1 MTRRAADDKPTLPP
15 GADATRRHTAEAR
28 ARESWLPPNRVVFEV
43 PPDGLLLGG
52 HVFAGLPVLT
62 MPDLARAFVP
72 DRGRAPKQRGRPRAV
87 AERLALAL
95 RAMLALREGRA
106 RSLRKALWNELVR
119 AGVPGDRRKSK
130 IKQGERDAR
139 MVARSPQ
146 GAAMLD
152 LAARLLDAERER
164 LRVVIRVSAS
174 AVPARGRA
182 KVAAVG
188 SSIAA
193 ADPVP
198 ARGASTA
205 SAAGAALRVGV
216 LTAHAPRVI
225 VGRRI

>member
-1 MTRRAADDKPTLPP
+1 MRRADDDKPTLPP
-15 GADATRRHTAEAR
+15 GADATRRRTAEAR
-28 ARESWLPPNRVVFEV
+28 ARGSWLLPNRHVFEV

-52 HVFAGLPVLT
+52 HVFAGLPVVALA
-62 MPDLARAFVP
+62 DLARCFVP

-106 RSLRKALWNELVR
+106 RSLRAALRAELR
-119 AGVPGDRRKSK
+119 DAGVPRDRREGK
-130 IKQGERDAR
+130 IKQGERDKR
-139 MVARSPQ
+139 WIESVPQ

-152 LAARLLDAERER
+152 LAARLLDAEREG
-164 LRVVIRVSAS
+164 LRVVIRVDAS
-174 AVPARGRA
+174 AVPARGSAR
-182 KVAAVG
+182 VAAAG

-216 LTAHAPRVI
+216 LTANAPRMI
-225 VGRRI
+225 VDRLI

>member
-1 MTRRAADDKPTLPP
+1 
-15 GADATRRHTAEAR
+15 
-28 ARESWLPPNRVVFEV
+28 
-43 PPDGLLLGG
+43 
-52 HVFAGLPVLT
+52 
-62 MPDLARAFVP
+62 
-72 DRGRAPKQRGRPRAV
+72 
-87 AERLALAL
+87 
-95 RAMLALREGRA
+95 
-106 RSLRKALWNELVR
+106 
-119 AGVPGDRRKSK
+119 
-130 IKQGERDAR
+130 
-139 MVARSPQ
+139 
-146 GAAMLD
+146 MLD

-225 VGRRI
+225 AGR

>member
-1 MTRRAADDKPTLPP
+1 MTRRADDDKPTLPP
-15 GADATRRHTAEAR
+15 GADATRRRTAEAR
-28 ARESWLPPNRVVFEV
+28 AREAWLLPNRQVFEV
-43 PPDGLLLGG
+43 LPDGLLLGG
-52 HVFAGLPVLT
+52 HVFAGLPVVALA
-62 MPDLARAFVP
+62 DLARCFVP

-119 AGVPGDRRKSK
+119 AGVPRDRRKSK
-130 IKQGERDAR
+130 IKQGERDKR
-139 MVARSPQ
+139 WIESVPQ

-216 LTAHAPRVI
+216 LTALAPRVI
-225 VGRRI
+225 AGRRI